1 MALGGGILEAALVCV
16 NCIICVDS
24 IAFLHSM
31 NASIAQL
38 RNFLALA
45 DSGSF
50 TRAAD
55 QNRRS
60 QAAFSRSIAV
70 LESNLGVTLVDR
82 VGHRNAL
89 TPIGRTVL
97 AHARQVVAQTDE
109 LLQVVQHHAS
119 GNAGHVRIGLSPTP
133 NALLTR
139 PLLRFAAQ
147 HAGGM
152 RITVSLG
159 PMEQQVSALRERRLD
174 ALVVDLRSVPHDSG
188 DLQVEKV
195 GEFAIGL
202 MCRNGHP
209 LTRKQTVNMED
220 VLQYPIA
227 STEVSDSLAH
237 KLVDRFGPQ
246 AHPAS
251 FVSLRCEDVAS
262 LLEVVSQ
269 SDAVYA
275 GMLAS
280 ARELLACDA
289 LVQLPFPTTGLDS
302 QVAWVQRTQRA
313 PNPVLD
319 EVYALVLAELAPY
332 KNLR

>member
-1 MALGGGILEAALVCV
+1 MLEAMPACV
-16 NCIICVDS
+16 NCIIYVDS
-24 IAFLHSM
+24 IAFLHTM
-31 NASIAQL
+31 TASIAQL

-50 TRAAD
+50 SRAAD
-55 QNRRS
+55 QSRRS
-60 QAAFSRSIAV
+60 QAAFSRSISV
-70 LESNLGVTLVDR
+70 LESNLGVSLVDR

-89 TPIGRTVL
+89 TPIGRIVL

-109 LLQVVQHHAS
+109 LMQVVQHHTS

-133 NALLTR
+133 SVLLTR

-147 HAGGM
+147 QAGGM

-174 ALVVDLRSVPHDSG
+174 VLVADSRSVPHASG
-188 DLQVEKV
+188 DLQVEQV

-202 MCRNGHP
+202 MCRKGHP
-209 LTRKQTVNMED
+209 LARKRAVNLED
-220 VLQYPIA
+220 LLQYPIA
-227 STEVSDSLAH
+227 STEVSDSLAY

-262 LLEVVSQ
+262 LLDVVSQ

-280 ARELLACDA
+280 ARPLLACHA
-289 LVQLPFPTTGLDS
+289 LVQLPFPTQGLES

-319 EVYALVLAELAPY
+319 AVHALVLAELAPY

>member
-1 MALGGGILEAALVCV
+1 MLKVMLTSVK
-16 NCIICVDS
+16 CIICVNS
-24 IAFLHSM
+24 IAFLHTM
-31 NASIAQL
+31 TASIAQL

-60 QAAFSRSIAV
+60 QAAFSRSISV
-70 LESNLGVTLVDR
+70 LENNLGVSLVDR

-133 NALLTR
+133 SALLTR

-152 RITVSLG
+152 RITVSQG
-159 PMEQQVSALRERRLD
+159 PLEQQVNALRERRLD
-174 ALVVDLRSVPHDSG
+174 ALVMDLRSVQHSSV

-195 GEFAIGL
+195 GEFTTGL
-202 MCRNGHP
+202 LCRKGHP
-209 LTRKQTVNMED
+209 LTQKDTLRLED
-220 VLQYPIA
+220 LLHYPIA
-227 STEVSDSLAH
+227 STEVSDTVAH
-237 KLVDRFGPQ
+237 KLVERFGPQ

-251 FVSLRCEDVAS
+251 LISLRCEDIAS
-262 LLEVVSQ
+262 LLEVVSN

-275 GMLAS
+275 GMVAS
-280 ARELLACDA
+280 AQHLLLRKV
-289 LVQLPFPTTGLDS
+289 LVQLPFATQGLES
-302 QVAWVQRTQRA
+302 QVAWVQRTNKA

-319 EVYALVLAELAPY
+319 EVHALVLAELRPY
-332 KNLR
+332 ANRD